1 MPLVRNTKNIKRKKK
16 IIRPKKCK
24 FCLNGVKD
32 IDYKDVGRMSKYI
45 TERGKIIGRRITGN
59 CAKHQR
65 QLAASIKRARVMA
78 LLPFTGE

>member
-1 MPLVRNTKNIKRKKK
+1 MPLIKKPKIIKRKKK

-24 FCLNGVKD
+24 FCLNGVKG

-45 TERGKIIGRRITGN
+45 TERGKIIGRRITGS

-65 QLAASIKRARVMA
+65 QLATSIKRARMMG